1 MGDFHATSPFAVI
14 TDCNRCRRVC
24 VCVCVHCPLR
34 QVPTAVRGGACAH
47 GVLRACMRRP
57 LGAAARPCSLLT
69 PQPSRRCPPP
79 SRGRARSCARACGRA
94 RISASACAPR
104 AGVCEL
110 GGGPAHVPSHHWTS
124 VLPAHMPSHHWTSV
138 LTAVHG
144 GAPLC
149 VALGGCAWHV
159 AAVHAA
165 GAEGRDRGTCTASR
179 AAGRA
184 GMLAAALMLVWVCV
198 FGCGCGCV
206 WVGVG
211 SPDFNG
217 VDGILGFGIPKT
229 GRCSPARA
237 PALVQLVGDTRA
249 SRSKTRDSVNVS
261 FHDPARTEASV
272 VRCAAGCAPLFR
284 SGCSAA
290 PKRAW

>member
-138 LTAVHG
+138 LTAHLPSPLDQCADG
-144 GAPLC
+144 GARGVPL
-149 VALGGCAWHV
+149 
-159 AAVHAA
+159 
-165 GAEGRDRGTCTASR
+165 R
-179 AAGRA
+179 AAGGLGVLRPAPRDVTEGRA
-184 GMLAAALMLVWVCV
+184 RLRAPPVERACLLLRSCWCGWVCLGV
-198 FGCGCGCV
+198 CV
-206 WVGVG
+206 
-211 SPDFNG
+211 
-217 VDGILGFGIPKT
+217 
-229 GRCSPARA
+229 
-237 PALVQLVGDTRA
+237 
-249 SRSKTRDSVNVS
+249 
-261 FHDPARTEASV
+261 
-272 VRCAAGCAPLFR
+272 
-284 SGCSAA
+284 SAA
-290 PKRAW
+290 PTSTGWTASSALASPRRAGARPHVLRRLSS